1 MDGHYGSQVVISLS
15 GSDAEV
21 DGVKFSREQ
30 VFRAELP
37 RSVSRQDI
45 QVMRRDLELLAQIAE
60 QHPDDFTA
68 LHNAVLR
75 QDFGTANRLA
85 RKIGLSEEQFAAQ
98 GGGAAKAGIVVGI
111 IVVLVILA
119 GTSDSGTTPEPVGPG
134 DSSGGVDGGT
144 GDAGDAGAGDGG
156 SS

>member
-1 MDGHYGSQVVISLS
+1 VDGQNGSQVVISLS
-15 GSDAEV
+15 GSDTEV
-21 DGVKFSREQ
+21 DGVKISREQ

-60 QHPDDFTA
+60 QHPDDFTD

-85 RKIGLSEEQFAAQ
+85 KKVGLSEEQFAAQ
-98 GGGAAKAGIVVGI
+98 DGGAAKVAIAGGI
-111 IVVLVILA
+111 LLVLVIVVVLS
-119 GTSDSGTTPEPVGPG
+119 GPSDTGPTTPEPVGPG
-134 DSSGGVDGGT
+134 APVDAGT
-144 GDAGDAGAGDGG
+144 GDASDAGTG
-156 SS
+156 